1 MERIYYV
8 DSKEMV
14 GKPKPGHQFIAWLYR
29 GSINNPS
36 GVPHVDVI
44 NGQEVQLRSL
54 DEEAL
59 EAFIKMTYA
68 RAPYIKVTT
77 IFENLGSDE

>member
-1 MERIYYV
+1 MEMIYYV

-14 GKPKPGHQFIAWLYR
+14 GTPKPGHQFIAWYNR

-59 EAFIKMTYA
+59 KSFLENAYA

-77 IFENLGSDE
+77 IFENLGSDA